1 MSTDSLLE
9 TPTDTDQTPVND
21 KQPLPTEGGHW
32 YDRQGNAVYEVPC
45 TSKDGMRP
53 TTIKDAK
60 KLDLVPS
67 VTAILNIAAKP
78 GLEAWKAKQILEAS
92 LTLPRIDGESLDD
105 YAVRVMEDAKAQ
117 SALARDKGTQLHA
130 AIEQYIQGATFDAT
144 WLPHLETIHDTLH
157 QIDISLFHGKAEHSF
172 ASPLGYGGKIDFH
185 NDEPLIIDFKTKE
198 CIEDKKQLAWPEH
211 IQQLAAYG
219 FGLHSLNMLI
229 AGNNKF
235 RALNVFIGVN
245 DKQVRVVEYEWS
257 DIVEAF
263 AQFKCLLEFWH
274 RIKKFGTYA
283 SLSKKA
289 GETST
294 ESRQPK

>member
-1 MSTDSLLE
+1 ME
-9 TPTDTDQTPVND
+9 TIE
-21 KQPLPTEGGHW
+21 KTEIASQAGHW
-32 YDRQGNAVYEVPC
+32 YRRDGSPCYEVPC

-92 LTLPRIDGESLDD
+92 LTLPRLDGESLDD
-105 YAVRVMEDAKAQ
+105 YALRVMEDAKAQ
-117 SALARDKGTQLHA
+117 GKAAADKGTQLHA
-130 AIEQYIQGATFDAT
+130 AIELWIQGKDYDYAVWQSHVEAID
-144 WLPHLETIHDTLH
+144 ETVMQYGVNLLH
-157 QIDISLFHGKAEHSF
+157 GNAEHSF

-185 NDEPLIIDFKTKE
+185 NDERLIIDFKTKE
-198 CIEDKKQLAWPEH
+198 RIDDKKQLAWPEH

-219 FGLHSLNMLI
+219 YGLFKPQQDFTLDSYQVPP
-229 AGNNKF
+229 F
-235 RALNVFIGVN
+235 RALNVFIGVQ
-245 DKQVRVVEYEWS
+245 DKQVRVIEYEWP

-263 AQFKCLLEFWH
+263 AQFRCLLEFWQ
-274 RIKKFGTYA
+274 RTKKFGPYA

-289 GETST
+289 GDST